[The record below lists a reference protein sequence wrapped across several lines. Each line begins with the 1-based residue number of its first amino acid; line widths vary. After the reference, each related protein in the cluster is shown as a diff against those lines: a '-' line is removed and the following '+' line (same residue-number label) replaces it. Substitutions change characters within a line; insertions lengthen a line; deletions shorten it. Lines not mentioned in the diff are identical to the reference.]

1 MVDILLAANFDFKG
15 FENQFQDNKFNF
27 QPGCTLFSLIPIKE
41 HFDLML
47 FVQLRLYFGY
57 HIVSFADRCFVIHKK
72 VTLSCNRSIHF
83 LHEALKYMT

>member
-41 HFDLML
+41 LFDLML
-47 FVQLRLYFGY
+47 FVL
-57 HIVSFADRCFVIHKK
+57 DN
-72 VTLSCNRSIHF
+72 TLDII
-83 LHEALKYMT
+83 